1 MTLLA
6 QGKDMRSMSARD
18 AKARFGQLL
27 DAARM
32 APLNSHKHDPA
43 VAVAISKEEVDS
55 FEDLRTDHL
64 RTAVQKG
71 IEVIENDDFAE
82 VDTAGI
88 LQFGDA
94 IKKKGRGQIHRAGQD
109 TQSHCSR

>member
-1 MTLLA
+1 
-6 QGKDMRSMSARD
+6 MRSMSAHD

-32 APLNSHKHDPA
+32 EPVTINKHGRA
-43 VAVAISKEEVDS
+43 VAVVMSKAEFDS
-55 FEDLRTDHL
+55 FEALKMEHQ

-71 IEVIENDDFAE
+71 IEAIERGDFAE

-94 IKKKGRGQIHRAGQD
+94 IKAKGRGRKKAE
-109 TQSHCSR
+109 

>member
-1 MTLLA
+1 
-6 QGKDMRSMSARD
+6 MRSMSAHD

-27 DAARM
+27 DAARLE
-32 APLNSHKHDPA
+32 PVTINKHGRA
-43 VAVAISKEEVDS
+43 VAVVVSKEAFDA
-55 FEDLRTDHL
+55 FEALKVEHL

-71 IEVIENDDFAE
+71 IEAIERGDLFE

-94 IKKKGRGQIHRAGQD
+94 IKNEGRGRKKAE
-109 TQSHCSR
+109 

>member
-1 MTLLA
+1 
-6 QGKDMRSMSARD
+6 MRSISARD

-32 APLNSHKHDPA
+32 APLTSNKHDTA
-43 VAVAISKEEVDS
+43 VAIAISKEEVDS
-55 FEDLRTDHL
+55 FEDLRIDHL

-71 IEVIENDDFAE
+71 IEVIERGDFSEA
-82 VDTAGI
+82 DTAGI

-94 IKKKGRGQIHRAGQD
+94 IKKKGRERIHRAGQD
-109 TQSHCSR
+109 TQSHCSK